1 MAKGLDFN
9 REGESRGARE
19 ADTPRVDDWFT
30 GEVLPHEVLLMQ
42 FLQHNWRDK
51 SEIADLRQE
60 VYVRV
65 YEAATQRIP
74 EKPKQFLF
82 VTARNL
88 LIDRVRKAQIVPIA
102 AATDV
107 EMLEIA
113 AEEPGPDRVLVARD
127 ELRRM
132 RDALDRLQPRWREAI
147 ILGRI
152 EGLSRREIAQRMS
165 VTELTVAQYLSLGIS
180 ALIEIL
186 DDEQNGKKS

>member
-1 MAKGLDFN
+1 MAKGPDLN
-9 REGESRGARE
+9 REGGPQGARE
-19 ADTPRVDDWFT
+19 ADTSKVDDWFT
-30 GEVLPHEVLLMQ
+30 GEVLPFEVLLMQ

-65 YEAATQRIP
+65 YEAATQRVP

-82 VTARNL
+82 ATARNL

-102 AATDV
+102 AATD
-107 EMLEIA
+107 LETLEVA
-113 AEEPGPDRVLVARD
+113 ADEPGPDRVLVARD

-152 EGLSRREIAQRMS
+152 EGLSRREIAQRMG
-165 VTELTVAQYLSLGIS
+165 VTELTAAQYLSLGIS

-186 DDEQNGKKS
+186 DDEQGRKS

>member
-1 MAKGLDFN
+1 MAKGPDLN
-9 REGESRGARE
+9 REGEPQGARE
-19 ADTPRVDDWFT
+19 ADTSKVDDWFT
-30 GEVLPHEVLLMQ
+30 GEVLPLEVLLMQ

-51 SEIADLRQE
+51 NEIADLRQE

-65 YEAATQRIP
+65 YEAATQRVP

-82 VTARNL
+82 ATARNL

-102 AATDV
+102 AATDL
-107 EMLEIA
+107 ETLEIA
-113 AEEPGPDRVLVARD
+113 GEEPGPDRVLVARD

-152 EGLSRREIAQRMS
+152 EGLSRREIAQRMG
-165 VTELTVAQYLSLGIS
+165 VTELTAAQYLSLGIS

-186 DDEQNGKKS
+186 DDEHHGRKP

>member
-1 MAKGLDFN
+1 MAKGPDLN
-9 REGESRGARE
+9 REGEPQGARE
-19 ADTPRVDDWFT
+19 ADTSKVDDWFT
-30 GEVLPHEVLLMQ
+30 GEVLPLEVLLMQ

-51 SEIADLRQE
+51 NEIADLRQE
-60 VYVRV
+60 VYIRV
-65 YEAATQRIP
+65 YEAATQRVP

-82 VTARNL
+82 ATARNL

-102 AATDV
+102 AATDL
-107 EMLEIA
+107 ETLEIA
-113 AEEPGPDRVLVARD
+113 GEEPGPDRVLVARD

-152 EGLSRREIAQRMS
+152 EGLSRREIAQRMG
-165 VTELTVAQYLSLGIS
+165 VTELTAAQYLSLGIS

-186 DDEQNGKKS
+186 DDEHHGRKP